1 MVKLVDWFKAHLNKF
16 KTIFLIS
23 VIIIVIFE
31 LSNIA
36 KTISFD
42 QLSTIFSQ
50 ISIWNILLMALIGLV
65 SVTPMIGYDFTL
77 NNILEQKPKKRY
89 IFETSWLVN
98 TLNNIAG
105 FGGFVSAGLRSEFYG
120 KQSSGKKVVQAL
132 SKILV
137 FTMSGLSIYALI
149 SFFLVM
155 FDDHNQYLRQYWIW
169 LIGGGLY
176 FPIVFCLS
184 LFG

>member
-1 MVKLVDWFKAHLNKF
+1 
-16 KTIFLIS
+16 
-23 VIIIVIFE
+23 
-31 LSNIA
+31 
-36 KTISFD
+36 
-42 QLSTIFSQ
+42 
-50 ISIWNILLMALIGLV
+50 MALIGLV
-65 SVTPMIGYDFTL
+65 SVVPMIGYDFTL
-77 NNILEQKPKKRY
+77 NNILEQRPKKLY

-120 KQSSGKKVVQAL
+120 KQTSGKKVIQAL

-137 FTMSGLSIYALI
+137 FTMSGLSIYALL

-184 LFG
+184 LFGKGRISGRPEKFTSFGIDRDLLSRVDGDVSQFHFNWFVDGYPCEYSRCCSVIYCCD